1 MLGPGSYYPR
11 PVENRID
18 FNKTGASRNFKLPIA
33 VKQADNDG
41 LNTSPAPNT
50 YDLSGVHNGKT
61 STVTAEAAV
70 FKSK

>member
-1 MLGPGSYYPR
+1 MLGPGSYDPR
-11 PVENRID
+11 PVENRVD
-18 FNKTGASRNFKLPIA
+18 FNKTGASSNFKLPIA

-50 YDLSGVHNGKT
+50 YNLSGVNNGKT
-61 STVTAEAAV
+61 AESV